1 MILTREFLQSEAK
14 QRNIYASSQTRI
26 LNESYNLFSA
36 KKTNYDLFLSHSY
49 LDKDLVLTLVQ
60 LFTNAGYYVYVDWI
74 DDVQLDR
81 NNVTVATA
89 NFIKSRIKQCKGLSY
104 ISTSNIVS
112 SKWCPWELGIA
123 DGLHSGKACILPVLN
138 QGDSYNG
145 QEYLKLY
152 PYIEYARRSGDNVYD
167 FWVYDPKKSGEYI
180 VLSDWLL
187 GKQPYRHY

>member
-14 QRNIYASSQTRI
+14 QRNIYSSSQTRI
-26 LNESYNLFSA
+26 LNESYNLFST
-36 KKTNYDLFLSHSY
+36 KKANYDLFLSHSY

-81 NNVTVATA
+81 NNVKVATA
-89 NFIKSRIKQCKGLSY
+89 KFIKSRIKQCKGLSY

-152 PYIEYARRSGDNVYD
+152 PYIEYARRSGDNIYD
-167 FWVYDPKKSGEYI
+167 FWVYDPESRDKYI
-180 VLSDWLL
+180 ILSDWLL
-187 GKQPYRHY
+187 GKQPYRHF

>member
-14 QRNIYASSQTRI
+14 QRNIYTSSQTRI
-26 LNESYNLFSA
+26 LNESYNQFSA
-36 KKTNYDLFLSHSY
+36 KKANYDLFLSHSY

-167 FWVYDPKKSGEYI
+167 FWVYDQKKSDEYI

>member
-14 QRNIYASSQTRI
+14 QRNIYSSSQTRI
-26 LNESYNLFSA
+26 LNESYNLFST
-36 KKTNYDLFLSHSY
+36 KKANYDLFLSHSY

-89 NFIKSRIKQCKGLSY
+89 KFIKSRIKQCKGLSY

-112 SKWCPWELGIA
+112 SKWCPWEL
-123 DGLHSGKACILPVLN
+123 
-138 QGDSYNG
+138 
-145 QEYLKLY
+145 E
-152 PYIEYARRSGDNVYD
+152 
-167 FWVYDPKKSGEYI
+167 
-180 VLSDWLL
+180 
-187 GKQPYRHY
+187 

>member
-14 QRNIYASSQTRI
+14 QRNIYSSSQTRI
-26 LNESYNLFSA
+26 LNESYNLFST
-36 KKTNYDLFLSHSY
+36 KKANYDLFLSHSY

-89 NFIKSRIKQCKGLSY
+89 KFIKSRIKQCKGLSY

-152 PYIEYARRSGDNVYD
+152 PYIEYARRSGDNIYD
-167 FWVYDPKKSGEYI
+167 FWVYDPESRDKYI
-180 VLSDWLL
+180 ILSDWLL
-187 GKQPYRHY
+187 GKQPYRHF

>member
-14 QRNIYASSQTRI
+14 QRNIYSSSQTRI
-26 LNESYNLFSA
+26 LNESYNLFST
-36 KKTNYDLFLSHSY
+36 KKANYDLFLSHSY

-89 NFIKSRIKQCKGLSY
+89 KFIKSRIKQCKGLSY

-152 PYIEYARRSGDNVYD
+152 PYIEYARRFGDKIYD
-167 FWVYDPKKSGEYI
+167 FWVYDPESRDKYI
-180 VLSDWLL
+180 ILSDWLL
-187 GKQPYRHY
+187 GKQPYRHF

>member
-14 QRNIYASSQTRI
+14 QRNIYSSSQTRI

-36 KKTNYDLFLSHSY
+36 KKANYDLFLSHSY
-49 LDKDLVLTLVQ
+49 LDRDLVLTLVQ

-81 NNVTVATA
+81 KNVTVATA
-89 NFIKSRIKQCKGLSY
+89 KFIKSRIKQCKGLSY

-152 PYIEYARRSGDNVYD
+152 PYIEYARRSGDNIYD
-167 FWVYDPKKSGEYI
+167 FWVYDPESRDKYI
-180 VLSDWLL
+180 ILSDWLL

>member
-14 QRNIYASSQTRI
+14 QRNIYSSSQTRI

-36 KKTNYDLFLSHSY
+36 KKANYDLFLSHSY

-81 NNVTVATA
+81 KNVTVATA
-89 NFIKSRIKQCKGLSY
+89 KFIKSRIKQCKGLSY

-152 PYIEYARRSGDNVYD
+152 PYIEYARRSGDNIYD
-167 FWVYDPKKSGEYI
+167 FWVYDPESRDKYI
-180 VLSDWLL
+180 ILSDWLL

>member
-14 QRNIYASSQTRI
+14 QRNIYTSSQTRI
-26 LNESYNLFSA
+26 LNESYNQFSA
-36 KKTNYDLFLSHSY
+36 KKANYDLFLSHSY

-123 DGLHSGKACILPVLN
+123 DGLYSGKACILPVLN

-167 FWVYDPKKSGEYI
+167 FWVYDQKKSDEYI